1 MNWEIVGFAA
11 AALTMF
17 GFVPQILKIH
27 RTKSVEDVSLPMLLQ
42 FSLGVFL
49 WMLYGLYL
57 KNMALIVANF
67 ISLSSL
73 VIAIGLYFR
82 YRGNVPGRICDEI

>member
-27 RTKSVEDVSLPMLLQ
+27 RTRSVEDVSLPMLLQ

-57 KNMALIVANF
+57 KNTVLIVANV
-67 ISLSSL
+67 ISFSSL
-73 VIAIGLYFR
+73 VIAIGLYMK
-82 YRGNVPGRICDEI
+82 YRVKGSGRICDEI

>member
-27 RTKSVEDVSLPMLLQ
+27 RTRSVEDVSLPMLLQ

-57 KNMALIVANF
+57 KNTVLIVANV
-67 ISLSSL
+67 ISFSSL
-73 VIAIGLYFR
+73 VIAIGLYMR
-82 YRGNVPGRICDEI
+82 YRSKGSGRICDEI